1 MADGNWEYE
10 MKRTMKIGLTALFVP
25 GMLVLG
31 AVSGLFLAVMPWL
44 TGLTAALAALAF
56 LALGAAAGVLGVCAF
71 CGGMALSLWLLE
83 PGMLALAPWFG
94 LFLGLALAL
103 ICGQLRAGVSAG
115 RAMVFTGAGLFAF
128 GAVSYIAGN
137 LVTGDLIARVTD
149 MLSAELAQ
157 MSGLMPQLYDLLLSM
172 LSLNGMLPDVELTQ
186 PVLELDAQTRAVL
199 TASLI
204 ELYDSSLRLSLMQI
218 LMQQALH
225 TAFLGVLL
233 PLLELGG
240 KPEAPATPLPDLTA
254 ARIPAKPAVL
264 IMLALILSWVWMLF
278 DTSAYAAYLAVWS
291 AVKFVYAMQGL
302 SLAQWFMKKHDWA
315 GVLRALILCAAYLL
329 LQDIL
334 LLLGVAEQFF
344 CFRGLGRPGLRS
356 DGRDGDDN
364 ENNDLY

>member
-1 MADGNWEYE
+1 MAGGNWEYE
-10 MKRTMKIGLTALFVP
+10 MKRSIKIGVTALFVP

-31 AVSGLFLAVMPWL
+31 AVTGLFLAAMPWL
-44 TGLTAALAALAF
+44 TGLTAALAVLAF

-71 CGGMALSLWLLE
+71 CGGMVLALWLLE
-83 PGMLALAPWFG
+83 PGLLALAPWFG

-103 ICGQLRAGVSAG
+103 ICGQLRAGLSAG

-137 LVTGDLIARVTD
+137 LITGDLIARVTD

-157 MSGLMPQLYDLLLSM
+157 MRELMPQLYDLLLSM

-186 PVLELDAQTRAVL
+186 PMTELDAQTRAVL

-204 ELYDSSLRLSLMQI
+204 ELYDSSLRLGLMQI

-233 PLLELGG
+233 PLFVLNGNL
-240 KPEAPATPLPDLTA
+240 KASAMPLPDLTA
-254 ARIPAKPAVL
+254 ARIPAKPATF
-264 IMLALILSWVWMLF
+264 IMLALIVSWVWMLF

-291 AVKFVYAMQGL
+291 AVKFVYAVQGL
-302 SLAQWFMKKHDWA
+302 SLAEWFMKKHGWA
-315 GVLRALILCAAYLL
+315 GVLRALVLCAAYLI

-344 CFRGLGRPGLRS
+344 DFRRLAKAPRRF
-356 DGRDGDDN
+356 GDDSDKDH
-364 ENNDLY
+364 NDHYLY